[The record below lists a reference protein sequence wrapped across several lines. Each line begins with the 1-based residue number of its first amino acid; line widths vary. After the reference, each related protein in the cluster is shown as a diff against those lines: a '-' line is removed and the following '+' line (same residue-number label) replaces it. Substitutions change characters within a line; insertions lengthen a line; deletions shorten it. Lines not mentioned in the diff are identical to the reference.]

1 MINYNQQLLGMAKA
15 MARLP
20 YADKIKVF
28 GSMAAGSSLPGDIDV
43 FVDLSDTDLTD
54 ERQYQQFSG
63 LMKLARL
70 NYGYVDPFLRFK
82 NTLIVRNDTAT
93 GWTRASNARAMRQ
106 NMDEQ
111 AKSLSEV
118 IAHYNQLVP
127 EVYDAP
133 SP

>member
-1 MINYNQQLLGMAKA
+1 MINFNQKLLGIAKA

-28 GSMAAGSSLPGDIDV
+28 GSMAEGSLQPGDIDV
-43 FVDLSDTDLTD
+43 FVDLSDTALTD
-54 ERQYQQFSG
+54 DSQYQQFSE
-63 LMKLARL
+63 LIKLARR
-70 NYGYVDPFLRFK
+70 NYGFVDPFLRFK
-82 NTLIVRNDTAT
+82 NTLIVRNDTAS

-111 AKSLSEV
+111 AKPLKEV
-118 IAHYNQLVP
+118 IAHYSQFAA
-127 EVYDAP
+127 EVDETP

>member
-43 FVDLSDTDLTD
+43 FVDLSDTILTD
-54 ERQYQQFSG
+54 DRQYMEFSG
-63 LMKLARL
+63 LLKLARL
-70 NYGYVDPFLRFK
+70 NYGSVDPFLRFR

-111 AKSLSEV
+111 AKPLSEV
-118 IAHYNQLVP
+118 IAHYSQLVT
-127 EVYDAP
+127 EVDDAP

>member
-20 YADKIKVF
+20 YADKIIVF

-63 LMKLARL
+63 LIKLARL

-93 GWTRASNARAMRQ
+93 GWTRASNARAMCQ

-111 AKSLSEV
+111 AKPLSEV

-127 EVYDAP
+127 EVDDAP

>member
-1 MINYNQQLLGMAKA
+1 MIDNNKKLLGLAKA

-43 FVDLSDTDLTD
+43 FVDLSDTALTD
-54 ERQYQQFSG
+54 DRQYQEFSG

-93 GWTRASNARAMRQ
+93 GWTRASNSRAMRQ

-111 AKSLSEV
+111 AKPLSEV
-118 IAHYNQLVP
+118 IAHYSQLIP
-127 EVYDAP
+127 EADEEP

>member
-1 MINYNQQLLGMAKA
+1 MVNQNKKLLDIAKA

-28 GSMAAGSSLPGDIDV
+28 GSMAVSSAQPGDIDV
-43 FVDLSDTDLTD
+43 FVDLSDTSLTD
-54 ERQYQQFSG
+54 DRQYQEFSG

-70 NYGYVDPFLRFK
+70 NYGYVDPFLWFK
-82 NTLIVRNDTAT
+82 NTLIVRNDTAS
-93 GWTRASNARAMRQ
+93 GWTKASNARAMRQ

-111 AKSLSEV
+111 AKPLSEV
-118 IAHYNQLVP
+118 IAHYSKLVP
-127 EVYDAP
+127 EVDEAP

>member
-1 MINYNQQLLGMAKA
+1 MINYSQKLLGLAKA

-28 GSMAAGSSLPGDIDV
+28 GSMAAGSPLPGDIDV
-43 FVDLSDTDLTD
+43 FVDLQGTDLTD
-54 ERQYQQFSG
+54 DRQYLEFSE

-70 NYGYVDPFLRFK
+70 NYGAVDPFLRFK
-82 NTLIVRNDTAT
+82 NTLIVRNDTAS
-93 GWTRASNARAMRQ
+93 GWKRASNARALRQ

-111 AKSLSEV
+111 AKPLSEV
-118 IAHYNQLVP
+118 IAHYSQFAA
-127 EVYDAP
+127 EVDETP